1 MTEITAED
9 IIENL
14 NSIGTCM
21 FTTVDASNR
30 LVSRPMAVTHID
42 DDHRLWFFS
51 SAGSEKVEDILGEGN
66 VNLAF
71 VADKTWISVAGTA
84 QVVTDEQKKTELET
98 MGAQA
103 YFSEGAEDS
112 EAVLLCVAPEN
123 AHYWEGPG
131 KAAALVQLVKSSAS
145 KDTPNMGDSGS
156 VTL

>member
-1 MTEITAED
+1 MTEITARD

-14 NSIGTCM
+14 ESISTCM
-21 FTTVDASNR
+21 FTTVDASHR
-30 LVSRPMAVTHID
+30 LASRPMAVTHID
-42 DDHRLWFFS
+42 DDHRLWFFT

-84 QVVTDEQKKTELET
+84 KVVTDEQKKDELET

-103 YFSEGAEDS
+103 YFAEGAEDS
-112 EAVLLCVAPEN
+112 EAVLLCVDPEN